1 MSLIAAI
8 GRRLRTAL
16 RKDRLDDEL
25 ADEIRMHL
33 DLRAQSLI
41 ERGVDPRDAAAEARR
56 QFGNVL
62 LKREEAR
69 DGWSVRAI
77 EGLLQDVRF
86 GLRLMR
92 RSPAFTI
99 VAVLSLGVGMG
110 ASAAV
115 FSLADALLLKKL
127 PVRAPDEL
135 VTLEWNSGPKPPT
148 TSLSGNMIS
157 NAEGFTSTSFSLPA
171 YHQLRS
177 AANGVADLFA
187 FGNLWGGV
195 NFSADRRSDVISGQV
210 VSGSYFNVLGIVPAA
225 GRLIGAG
232 DDRPDAPPVAVI
244 SHQFWQR
251 RFGSSPDAIGK
262 TIAINNV
269 PATIVGVTPRGFHGT
284 MEAGESPAITLPIA
298 VRSALEHGN
307 DWTSPDLWWLVLM
320 GRFNK
325 GVAPDASLP
334 PLDGVFKQIVAGR
347 NRALTA
353 SELPRLRFLPG
364 SRGQIDARASRRE
377 VITIMAAV
385 AGVLLLVASANVAS
399 LLLVRGAARSREIA
413 MRLSIGASRLR
424 LIRQFITEAMMLSV
438 LGSALGVLSAQW
450 IARGLIAALSG
461 GADTL
466 DLTVDVRLLAFAAA
480 LGGLCCGLF
489 GLIPALRATRPAAR
503 EAVLA
508 STDGRAVVGT
518 RRGTL
523 LINGLVLVQVALS
536 VVLASLGGLLSY
548 SVWNLQRI
556 STGFDSSNLLIF
568 TVYPVRNGY
577 ETPRIR
583 STYEAAIARLEAL
596 PGVRS
601 ATFSA
606 STLIG
611 GGGSTTVAVPLETPV
626 SARDSDEYR
635 RLERQHVAWRLI
647 VGDRFFE
654 TMGIPV
660 LRGRAF
666 TTADAPGAA
675 IPGVVVNRSLAQK
688 LYKTEDAVGRRFKTG
703 IAANAPVL
711 EIVGV
716 VADAKYS
723 SVRREAPPTLYG
735 SYRQHRISNVTFEVK
750 TSNDPLTLAP
760 LVLEAMSA
768 VDPNLP
774 VASMRTQQQQIERS
788 MDRERMLARLAVTLG
803 GLSAALSAI
812 GLYALLSYAVSRRVP
827 EIGVRV
833 ALGAARPAIQW
844 MFVRH
849 ALTIAG
855 GGAVAGVGAALATA
869 TLVQSMLFGLSPT
882 DPFVLAGAAAVNF
895 CVVLLAAYL
904 PARRAARVDPVIA
917 LRAG

>member
-1 MSLIAAI
+1 
-8 GRRLRTAL
+8 
-16 RKDRLDDEL
+16 
-25 ADEIRMHL
+25 MHL

-187 FGNLWGGV
+187 FGHLWGGV
-195 NFSADRRSDVISGQV
+195 NFTADRRSDVISGQV

-244 SHQFWQR
+244 SHRFWQR

-325 GVAPDASLP
+325 GVAPNASLP
-334 PLDGVFKQIVAGR
+334 PLDGVFKQIVAGSEWGTDGL
-347 NRALTA
+347 RAA
-353 SELPRLRFLPG
+353 AAALPARIAWTDRRPG
-364 SRGQIDARASRRE
+364 ESPRE

-438 LGSALGVLSAQW
+438 LGSALGMLSAQW
-450 IARGLIAALSG
+450 IARGLVAALSG
-461 GADTL
+461 GADAL
-466 DLTVDVRLLAFAAA
+466 DLAVDARLLAFAAA
-480 LGGLCCGLF
+480 LGG
-489 GLIPALRATRPAAR
+489 AVLRAVWVDTGVARDTTGCSRGRAGEHRWPSGRRHAARHPTDQWSRPRAGRAVGGARQPRRSAVLFSVEPATDQPRIRFLEPADLHGVSSPERLRHAAHPLDVRGGDCQARGAAGRPIGDVLRLDVDWRRRLDHRGGSARDTGVGTGQRRVPAAR
-503 EAVLA
+503 ATE
-508 STDGRAVVGT
+508 
-518 RRGTL
+518 RG
-523 LINGLVLVQVALS
+523 
-536 VVLASLGGLLSY
+536 
-548 SVWNLQRI
+548 
-556 STGFDSSNLLIF
+556 
-568 TVYPVRNGY
+568 
-577 ETPRIR
+577 
-583 STYEAAIARLEAL
+583 
-596 PGVRS
+596 
-601 ATFSA
+601 
-606 STLIG
+606 
-611 GGGSTTVAVPLETPV
+611 
-626 SARDSDEYR
+626 
-635 RLERQHVAWRLI
+635 WRLI

-654 TMGIPV
+654 TMGIPL

-703 IAANAPVL
+703 IAADAPVL
-711 EIVGV
+711 GSRRRRCRCQVLL
-716 VADAKYS
+716 
-723 SVRREAPPTLYG
+723 VRREAPPTLYG
-735 SYRQHRISNVTFEVK
+735 SYRQHRIVK
-750 TSNDPLTLAP
+750 RD
-760 LVLEAMSA
+760 V
-768 VDPNLP
+768 
-774 VASMRTQQQQIERS
+774 
-788 MDRERMLARLAVTLG
+788 RE
-803 GLSAALSAI
+803 S
-812 GLYALLSYAVSRRVP
+812 
-827 EIGVRV
+827 
-833 ALGAARPAIQW
+833 RPA
-844 MFVRH
+844 
-849 ALTIAG
+849 TI
-855 GGAVAGVGAALATA
+855 
-869 TLVQSMLFGLSPT
+869 
-882 DPFVLAGAAAVNF
+882 
-895 CVVLLAAYL
+895 
-904 PARRAARVDPVIA
+904 R
-917 LRAG
+917 